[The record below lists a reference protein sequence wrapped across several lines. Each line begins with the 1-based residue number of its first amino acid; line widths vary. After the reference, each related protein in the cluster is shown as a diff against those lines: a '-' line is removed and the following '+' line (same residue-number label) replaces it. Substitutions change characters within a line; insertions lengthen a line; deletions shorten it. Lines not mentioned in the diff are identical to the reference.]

1 MNNYNKFP
9 KCYNYFK
16 QEVEKYYLPEMV
28 NTIGKVDLIV
38 LEDRTE
44 ESLYYLFPLIERL
57 VVEILKYKP
66 DSNIE
71 FYEQGTYRTLNSI
84 LEVEENK
91 KYFDKDLVILIKK
104 YYEENGL
111 RNKMLHFRGE
121 NNIKLTTID
130 LLATKVITIKLLK
143 LYNLTLKQFDNTELN
158 EIALL

>member
-1 MNNYNKFP
+1 
-9 KCYNYFK
+9 
-16 QEVEKYYLPEMV
+16 MV